1 MKKLIVVSLILGS
14 SSLYADLYDDHVKMD
29 QGFNHKF
36 VRNIAENRA
45 HEGHRESEKYKDR
58 YMVVDGNEEFKEA
71 LENGQFD
78 TDLGDSSSIEKE
90 YIYRDIQ
97 NVNIDDSDLED
108 LASDTLNLGSTVDSG
123 NVVQSLNIEN
133 SSIETDRELS
143 VGVIIS
149 NSSDISNI
157 TSITKIKD
165 SKLSAGGL
173 DKDSRISTSADFDK

>member
-36 VRNIAENRA
+36 VKNIAESRA
-45 HEGHRESEKYKDR
+45 HEGHSESEKYKDR

-78 TDLGDSSSIEKE
+78 TDLSDSSSIEKE

-108 LASDTLNLGSTVDSG
+108 LAGDTLNLGSTVDSG

-133 SSIETDRELS
+133 SSIETDRELNA
-143 VGVIIS
+143 GIIA
-149 NSSDISNI
+149 NSSDVSDI
-157 TSITKIKD
+157 TSITQIKD
-165 SKLSAGGL
+165 SKLSGGGL